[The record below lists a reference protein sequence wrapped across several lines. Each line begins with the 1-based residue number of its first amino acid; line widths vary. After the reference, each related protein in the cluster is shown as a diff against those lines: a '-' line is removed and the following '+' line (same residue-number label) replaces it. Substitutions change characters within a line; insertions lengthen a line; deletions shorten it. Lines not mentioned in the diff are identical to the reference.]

1 LKASG
6 EDGKEDKE
14 IDCNE
19 NEERLEETQE
29 GEITTTND
37 ETLSNF
43 LTEHQ
48 QVIIDYMN
56 TYKRVQSDRL

>member
-48 QVIIDYMN
+48 EVIIDYVN
-56 TYKRVQSDRL
+56 TYKRVQNDRL

>member
-48 QVIIDYMN
+48 EVIIDYVN